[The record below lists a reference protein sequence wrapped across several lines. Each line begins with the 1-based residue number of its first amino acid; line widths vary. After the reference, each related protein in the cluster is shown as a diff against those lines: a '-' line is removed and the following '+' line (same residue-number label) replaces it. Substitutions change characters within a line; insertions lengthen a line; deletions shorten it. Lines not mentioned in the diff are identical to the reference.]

1 MKVRK
6 LAAKALR
13 FRVNTNASFSF
24 MKKYKLLT
32 IILLLSFGLI
42 ACAQTTAK
50 EANLQPLREILGPQ
64 TKVLEDATKWPK
76 TVPVRSPDPIFGSAS
91 HLEVWSYDQRFAK
104 RFEGFPEDQADPDMP
119 AGLWAAVLRVYK
131 QSYSPVV
138 EGLRYA
144 CQLELYVNDDV
155 PVRASQISTSGF
167 GNSLGE
173 LPSSATT
180 LIAKNSNDAQQL
192 KTMMPLL
199 ATVPYRSTNRDV
211 KGDRL
216 YQRITGLQFTDGK
229 LRGILNTFG
238 IFDYHKN
245 FLPGMQMMRTGVDYT
260 GGGCESFYPL
270 AKDSKMVVRFGD
282 KDPYDSYNRK
292 LSIGTSVDPG
302 KRTSPSGYLRSY
314 PNLPNNGVWLW
325 TPQDSSKGLIAFPD
339 KISKRGIE
347 IVAMVRDLNRCIIDE
362 NDIRQGS
369 RDKLMT
375 EANRTQRLQVCKKLR
390 ETGELYYTSGHDYM
404 GAGWLTMNVEWEC
417 PLDFLSRNKNILPDV
432 HKANAEWCAKPN
444 PR

>member
-6 LAAKALR
+6 LAAKALP
-13 FRVNTNASFSF
+13 FRKNPNASFSF
-24 MKKYKLLT
+24 MKTYKLLT
-32 IILLLSFGLI
+32 ITLLLSLELV

-119 AGLWAAVLRVYK
+119 AGLWAVVLRVYK
-131 QSYSPVV
+131 QSYAPVV

-155 PVRASQISTSGF
+155 PVRASQISVG
-167 GNSLGE
+167 GAGGALGE
-173 LPSSATT
+173 LPSSVTT
-180 LIAKNSNDAQQL
+180 LVAKDGRDAQFL
-192 KTMMPLL
+192 KTMAPLF
-199 ATVPYRSTNRDV
+199 ATVRYA
-211 KGDRL
+211 DRGKPTDNL
-216 YQRITGLQFTDGK
+216 HQQITGLQFTDGK

-238 IFDYHKN
+238 IYDYRKN
-245 FLPGMQMMRTGVDYT
+245 FLPGMQLMRTGVDYT
-260 GGGCESFYPL
+260 GGGCEKFYPL
-270 AKDSKMVVRFGD
+270 ALSSKMVVRFGD
-282 KDPYDSYNRK
+282 TDPYDSYNRN
-292 LSIGTSVDPG
+292 LSPGTKVSVSQLDTPFG
-302 KRTSPSGYLRSY
+302 NLRAH
-314 PNLPNNGVWLW
+314 PNLPNNGIWKW
-325 TPQDSSKGLIAFPD
+325 TPQDAAKGLIALPG

-375 EANRTQRLQVCKKLR
+375 EAKQQQRLQVCKHLR
-390 ETGELYYTSGHDYM
+390 ETGELYYRFGYDSPS
-404 GAGWLTMNVEWEC
+404 WLSKDVEWVC
-417 PLDFLSRNKNILPDV
+417 SPDFLKNKSESV
-432 HKANAEWCAKPN
+432 YKANAEWCARPN

>member
-24 MKKYKLLT
+24 MKKYKLLS
-32 IILLLSFGLI
+32 IFLLLSFGLI

-119 AGLWAAVLRVYK
+119 AGLWAVVLRVYK
-131 QSYSPVV
+131 QSYSPAV
-138 EGLRYA
+138 EGYRYS
-144 CQLELYVNDDV
+144 CQLELFVNDDV
-155 PVRASQISTSGF
+155 PVRASQISTSSYGS
-167 GNSLGE
+167 SLGE
-173 LPSSATT
+173 LPSSVTT
-180 LIAKNSNDAQQL
+180 LVAKDSSDAQML
-192 KTMMPLL
+192 KVMLPSFTTIRY
-199 ATVPYRSTNRDV
+199 ADRGKSTKNQ
-211 KGDRL
+211 
-216 YQRITGLQFTDGK
+216 YQQITGLQFTDGK

-238 IFDYHKN
+238 VFDYRKN
-245 FLPGMQMMRTGVDYT
+245 FLSGMQFMRTGVNYID
-260 GGGCESFYPL
+260 GGCEKFYPL

-282 KDPYDSYNRK
+282 TDPYDSYNRNLK
-292 LSIGTSVDPG
+292 SGTSVRVSQLETPFG
-302 KRTSPSGYLRSY
+302 SLRGH
-314 PNLPNNGVWLW
+314 PNLPNNGVWHW
-325 TPQDSSKGLIAFPD
+325 TPKDTARGLITLPE

-347 IVAMVRDLNRCIIDE
+347 VVAMVRDLNRCIVDE
-362 NDIRQGS
+362 NDIRQGY

-375 EANRTQRLQVCKKLR
+375 EAKREERLQICKKLR
-390 ETGELYYTSGHDYM
+390 NTGELYYRFGYDSWHSYD
-404 GAGWLTMNVEWEC
+404 VEWAC
-417 PLDFLSRNKNILPDV
+417 SPNFLKNKNES
-432 HKANAEWCAKPN
+432 AYQSNAEWCARPN

>member
-1 MKVRK
+1 MKGRK
-6 LAAKALR
+6 PAAKALP
-13 FRVNTNASFSF
+13 FRNNTNVSFSF
-24 MKKYKLLT
+24 MKKYKLLS
-32 IILLLSFGLI
+32 IFLLLSFGLI

-119 AGLWAAVLRVYK
+119 SGLWAVVLRVYK

-155 PVRASQISTSGF
+155 PVRASQISVGGSG
-167 GNSLGE
+167 GALGE
-173 LPSSATT
+173 LPSSVTT
-180 LIAKNSNDAQQL
+180 LVAIDSHDAQLL
-192 KTMMPLL
+192 KTIAPLF
-199 ATVPYRSTNRDV
+199 ATVRYA
-211 KGDRL
+211 DRGKPTDNL
-216 YQRITGLQFTDGK
+216 HQQITGLQFTDGK

-238 IFDYHKN
+238 VFDYRKN
-245 FLPGMQMMRTGVDYT
+245 FLSGMQFMRTGVNYT
-260 GGGCESFYPL
+260 DGGCEKFYPL
-270 AKDSKMVVRFGD
+270 AKDSKMIVRFGD
-282 KDPYDSYNRK
+282 IDPYDSYNRNLK
-292 LSIGTSVDPG
+292 PGTSVSVSQLETPFG
-302 KRTSPSGYLRSY
+302 SLRGH
-314 PNLPNNGVWLW
+314 PNLPNNEFWKW
-325 TPQDSSKGLIAFPD
+325 TPQDTAKGLIALPE

-347 IVAMVRDLNRCIIDE
+347 IVAMVRDLNRCIVDE
-362 NDIRQGS
+362 NDIRQGY

-375 EANRTQRLQVCKKLR
+375 EVQKTQRLQVCKKLR
-390 ETGELYYTSGHDYM
+390 DAGELYYRFGYDSPSWYSKD
-404 GAGWLTMNVEWEC
+404 VEWTC
-417 PLDFLSRNKNILPDV
+417 SPDFLKNKSESV
-432 HKANAEWCAKPN
+432 YKANAEWCARPN